1 MLVELNVLGTL
12 EIRVGGKYVVPSAPK
27 LRQIFALL
35 AMRANTVVTVSEIV
49 EEVWAGVPPK
59 SLSTTLQTYI
69 LQLRKMLREARSE
82 AVGPERETDCAE
94 GFIVTYDGGYLF
106 SAPQSMRKD
115 FEEFTSSVET
125 GHQYMRNGKNAEAA
139 ELLGEALA
147 LWRGNVLVDVRR
159 GSVLDACAVK
169 LEEVR
174 LSAQILRLDACLGQ
188 GGDLHLIP
196 ELNELA
202 GLHPLNET
210 LQYQRMIALYRSGQV
225 AEALS
230 SYRAFYSEVMEQVG
244 IEPSTHLRDLQSAIL
259 NSAPALSAV
268 ATSEEIR
275 RGVSGDDGDTGAGR
289 PGRNGVEPWRG
300 GERRHGLGDE
310 WPTVVRISPGGHLR
324 RSPPPVQWRTQ
335 PKAAKPFSPSGTPA
349 SRGVRRITLDAA
361 GIPLSALLS
370 EPVGTPARAVV
381 VAVHNSGTN
390 ADYFDGR
397 AHPQLSLMTLGA
409 ALGYTVIA
417 VDRPGYRLSA
427 AQLPHG
433 LGLMDQAVALR
444 DALDDFSSRFA
455 TGSGLFLVGHSYGG
469 NVALATAADHTPP
482 GLLGLDISG
491 CGHEYAV
498 DPHEVSV
505 LLDRGRSAKNWG
517 PLSLYPPGTF
527 SGARCKAEDMPARE
541 RAELASRPG
550 LFRSVA
556 PRVRVPVR
564 LTFAEHEAW
573 WRQDA
578 DTLADLAAQFVAAPR
593 VTVDRQPD
601 AGHNI
606 SLGWA
611 ARSYHLRALAFL
623 ESCLVPRETTHA
635 ERPAAVS

>member
-1 MLVELNVLGTL
+1 M
-12 EIRVGGKYVVPSAPK
+12 
-27 LRQIFALL
+27 
-35 AMRANTVVTVSEIV
+35 
-49 EEVWAGVPPK
+49 
-59 SLSTTLQTYI
+59 
-69 LQLRKMLREARSE
+69 
-82 AVGPERETDCAE
+82 
-94 GFIVTYDGGYLF
+94 TYDRGYLF

-115 FEEFTSSVET
+115 FEEFTRSVET
-125 GHQYMRNGKNAEAA
+125 GHQYMRNGRNAEAA
-139 ELLGEALA
+139 ELFGEALA
-147 LWRGNVLVDVRR
+147 LWRGDVLVDVRR
-159 GSVLDACAVK
+159 GSVLDAYAVK

-196 ELNELA
+196 ELNALA

-210 LQYQRMIALYRSGQV
+210 LQYQRMVALYRSGQV
-225 AEALS
+225 AEALAG
-230 SYRAFYSEVMEQVG
+230 YRSFYVQVMEQVG
-244 IEPSTHLRDLQSAIL
+244 IEPSAHLRDLQSAIL
-259 NSAPALSAV
+259 NSAPVLSAV

-275 RGVSGDDGDTGAGR
+275 RAVSDDEG
-289 PGRNGVEPWRG
+289 NGG
-300 GERRHGLGDE
+300 GG
-310 WPTVVRISPGGHLR
+310 PAPARIPSGSHLR
-324 RSPPPVQWRTQ
+324 LSSSPARWRPRATKTILPPSQ
-335 PKAAKPFSPSGTPA
+335 ASPST
-349 SRGVRRITLDAA
+349 GVRRITLDAA
-361 GIPLSALLS
+361 GIPLSALIS
-370 EPVGTPARAVV
+370 EPVGAPARAAV
-381 VAVHNSGTN
+381 VAVHDSGTN

-397 AHPQLSLMTLGA
+397 ARPQLSLLTLGA
-409 ALGYTVIA
+409 SLGYTVIA

-427 AQLPHG
+427 DQLPYG
-433 LGLMDQAVALR
+433 LGLLGQAAALR
-444 DALDDFSSRFA
+444 AALDDFSSRFA
-455 TGSGLFLVGHSYGG
+455 TGGGLFLLAHSYGG
-469 NVALATAADHTPP
+469 NVALAAAADHTPP

-527 SGARCKAEDMPARE
+527 SGARCRAEDMPARE
-541 RAELASRPG
+541 RAELAARPG

-573 WRQDA
+573 WRQDG

-623 ESCLVPRETTHA
+623 ESCLVPRETTHV
-635 ERPAAVS
+635 ERSAAVS

>member
-1 MLVELNVLGTL
+1 M
-12 EIRVGGKYVVPSAPK
+12 VPSAPK
-27 LRQIFALL
+27 LRQIFTLL
-35 AMRANTVVTVSEIV
+35 TMRANTVVTVSEIV
-49 EEVWAGVPPK
+49 EEVWTGVPPK

-69 LQLRKMLREARSE
+69 LQLRKSLREARSG
-82 AVGPERETDCAE
+82 AVGPVRECDGAE
-94 GFIVTYDGGYLF
+94 GFIVTYDRGYLF

-115 FEEFTSSVET
+115 FEEFTRSVET
-125 GHQYMRNGKNAEAA
+125 GHQYMRNGRNAEAA

-147 LWRGNVLVDVRR
+147 LWRGDVLVDVRR
-159 GSVLDACAVK
+159 GSVLDAYAVK

-174 LSAQILRLDACLGQ
+174 LSARILRLDACLGQ
-188 GGDLHLIP
+188 GSDLHLIP
-196 ELNELA
+196 ELNALA

-225 AEALS
+225 AEALAG
-230 SYRAFYSEVMEQVG
+230 YRAFYAQVMEQVG
-244 IEPSTHLRDLQSAIL
+244 IEPSAHLRDLQSAIL
-259 NSAPALSAV
+259 NSAPVLSAV

-275 RGVSGDDGDTGAGR
+275 RGVSDDEGNGGAG
-289 PGRNGVEPWRG
+289 PA
-300 GERRHGLGDE
+300 
-310 WPTVVRISPGGHLR
+310 TARIPSGGHLP
-324 RSPPPVQWRTQ
+324 RSPSPARWR
-335 PKAAKPFSPSGTPA
+335 PKAAKVILPSQASP

-361 GIPLSALLS
+361 GIPLSALIS
-370 EPVGTPARAVV
+370 EPVEAPTRAVV

-397 AHPQLSLMTLGA
+397 AHPQLSLLTLGA
-409 ALGYTVIA
+409 ALGYTVVA

-427 AQLPHG
+427 TQLPHG
-433 LGLMDQAVALR
+433 LGLLDQGAALR
-444 DALDDFSSRFA
+444 AALDDFSSRFA
-455 TGSGLFLVGHSYGG
+455 TGCGFFLLAHSYGG
-469 NVALATAADHTPP
+469 NVALAAAADHTPP

-527 SGARCKAEDMPARE
+527 SGARSRAEDMPARE

-573 WRQDA
+573 WRQDG

-623 ESCLVPRETTHA
+623 ESCLVLRETTHA
-635 ERPAAVS
+635 ERSATVS

>member
-1 MLVELNVLGTL
+1 M
-12 EIRVGGKYVVPSAPK
+12 RVGGKSVVPSAPK
-27 LRQIFALL
+27 LRQIFTLL
-35 AMRANTVVTVSEIV
+35 AIRANTVVTVSEIV
-49 EEVWAGVPPK
+49 EEVWTGVPPK

-69 LQLRKMLREARSE
+69 LQLRKILREARSE
-82 AVGPERETDCAE
+82 AVGAGRESNGVE

-115 FEEFTSSVET
+115 FEEFTGSVET

-159 GSVLDACAVK
+159 GSVLDAYAVK

-188 GGDLHLIP
+188 GADLHLIP
-196 ELNELA
+196 ELNALA
-202 GLHPLNET
+202 ALHPLNET
-210 LQYQRMIALYRSGQV
+210 LQYQRMIALYRAGQV

-230 SYRAFYSEVMEQVG
+230 SYRTFYSEVMEQVG

-275 RGVSGDDGDTGAGR
+275 RCVSGDDADGGEGGEGHPGQQGAERGSGGDTR
-289 PGRNGVEPWRG
+289 HSQG
-300 GERRHGLGDE
+300 GE
-310 WPTVVRISPGGHLR
+310 WPSVVRISAGGHLR
-324 RSPPPVQWRTQ
+324 RSRPPVQWR
-335 PKAAKPFSPSGTPA
+335 AKPKPTEAFLQSGT
-349 SRGVRRITLDAA
+349 SSSWGVRRITLDGA
-361 GIPLSALLS
+361 GVPLSALIS

-409 ALGYTVIA
+409 ALGYTVVA

-433 LGLMDQAVALR
+433 LGLMDQAAALR
-444 DALDDFSSRFA
+444 AALDDLSSRFA
-455 TGSGLFLVGHSYGG
+455 TGSGCFLLGHSYGG

-482 GLLGLDISG
+482 LLLGLDISG

-517 PLSLYPPGTF
+517 PLNLYPPGTF
-527 SGARCKAEDMPARE
+527 RGARSRAEDMPARE

-564 LTFAEHEAW
+564 LTFAEHDAW

-635 ERPAAVS
+635 ERSAAVS

>member
-1 MLVELNVLGTL
+1 M
-12 EIRVGGKYVVPSAPK
+12 
-27 LRQIFALL
+27 
-35 AMRANTVVTVSEIV
+35 
-49 EEVWAGVPPK
+49 
-59 SLSTTLQTYI
+59 
-69 LQLRKMLREARSE
+69 
-82 AVGPERETDCAE
+82 
-94 GFIVTYDGGYLF
+94 TYDRGYLF
-106 SAPQSMRKD
+106 SAPQSIRKD
-115 FEEFTSSVET
+115 FEEFTRSVET
-125 GHQYMRNGKNAEAA
+125 GHQYVQRGRNAEAA

-147 LWRGNVLVDVRR
+147 LWRGDVLVDVRR
-159 GSVLDACAVK
+159 GSVLDAYAVK

-174 LSAQILRLDACLGQ
+174 LSARILRLDACLGQ

-196 ELNELA
+196 ELNALV

-210 LQYQRMIALYRSGQV
+210 LQYQRMVALYRSGQV
-225 AEALS
+225 AEALAG
-230 SYRAFYSEVMEQVG
+230 YRSFYAQMMELLG
-244 IEPSTHLRDLQSAIL
+244 IEPSAHLRDLQSAIL
-259 NSAPALSAV
+259 NSAPVLSAV

-275 RGVSGDDGDTGAGR
+275 RAVSDDEVDGR
-289 PGRNGVEPWRG
+289 AVPARV
-300 GERRHGLGDE
+300 LV
-310 WPTVVRISPGGHLR
+310 PTWSHSR
-324 RSPPPVQWRTQ
+324 RSSSPDRWR
-335 PKAAKPFSPSGTPA
+335 PKATKAFLPSRTSPS
-349 SRGVRRITLDAA
+349 RGARRITLDAA
-361 GIPLSALLS
+361 GIPLSALIS
-370 EPVGTPARAVV
+370 EPVEAPTRAVV
-381 VAVHNSGTN
+381 VAIHDSGTN

-397 AHPQLSLMTLGA
+397 AHPQLSLLTLGS
-409 ALGYTVIA
+409 ALGYTVLA

-427 AQLPHG
+427 TQLPCG
-433 LGLMDQAVALR
+433 LGLLGQAAALR
-444 DALDDFSSRFA
+444 AALDDFSSRFA
-455 TGSGLFLVGHSYGG
+455 TGGGLFLLAHSYGG
-469 NVALATAADHTPP
+469 NVALAAAADHTPP

-498 DPHEVSV
+498 DPHEESF

-527 SGARCKAEDMPARE
+527 SGARCRAEDMPARE
-541 RAELASRPG
+541 RAELAGRPG

-573 WRQDA
+573 WRQDG

-623 ESCLVPRETTHA
+623 ESCLVPHETTGA
-635 ERPAAVS
+635 ERSAAVF